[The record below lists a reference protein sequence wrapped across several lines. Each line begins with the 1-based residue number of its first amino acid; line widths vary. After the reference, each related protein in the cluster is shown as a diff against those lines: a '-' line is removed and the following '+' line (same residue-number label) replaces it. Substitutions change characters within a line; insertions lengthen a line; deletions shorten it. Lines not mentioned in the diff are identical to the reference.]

1 MDSKRP
7 TPRHIIKMAKF
18 KDKENVKS
26 SKRKTVTYKEDP
38 IRLSA
43 DFSTE
48 TFQARRE
55 WHKIFKVIKSKDLQP
70 RVLYPAR
77 LSFNIEEKN
86 QGNLKEFITAKLVL
100 QEMLKGFP

>member
-1 MDSKRP
+1 MKKTHKSLKGRVPNKMDSKRP

-26 SKRKTVTYKEDP
+26 SKRKMVTYKEDP

-55 WHKIFKVIKSKDLQP
+55 WH
-70 RVLYPAR
+70 
-77 LSFNIEEKN
+77 
-86 QGNLKEFITAKLVL
+86 
-100 QEMLKGFP
+100 